1 MIHGL
6 YPSVVDRH
14 ILKLTL
20 LHCSLFFYNFFIV
33 FTFMGFDDMKN
44 ISILGSTGSIG
55 VNALDVISNNLDR
68 FKVVGLTA
76 YKNVSLLAEQIE
88 KFKPKIVSVIDEK
101 HARKLKNVVKSA
113 RGTEIVHGA
122 AGYRDVA
129 CVSEVEMVVSAMV
142 GSAGLIPTMEA
153 IEAGKNIALANKE
166 VMVMAGSLVVERARE
181 KGVKI
186 LPIDSEH
193 SAIFQC
199 IRGHTGSD
207 IRRIILT
214 ASGGPFFHLSKEKL
228 ADVKPV
234 DALQH
239 PSWKMG
245 RKTTVDS
252 ASMMNKGLEVIEAR
266 WFFSVDIDRIEVH
279 IHPQSIIHSMVE
291 YCDGSVIAQLSVPD
305 MRIPIAYALSF
316 PDRLARMEPF
326 LDLLKVRVFEFLR
339 PDTEKFPSLRLAYE
353 AGKAGGTMP
362 AVLNAANEVAVQ
374 AFLENALRFADI
386 ANVVEEVLRCHQ
398 RKEFPD
404 LGEIMVADL
413 WARDAAKKTIERIKV
428 LSC

>member
-1 MIHGL
+1 MGL
-6 YPSVVDRH
+6 E
-14 ILKLTL
+14 
-20 LHCSLFFYNFFIV
+20 
-33 FTFMGFDDMKN
+33 DMKN

-55 VNALDVISNNLDR
+55 VNALDVIWNNPDR
-68 FKVVGLTA
+68 FRVVALAA

-88 KFKPKIVSVIDEK
+88 KFRPNVVAVIDEK
-101 HARKLKNVVKSA
+101 HARKLKNIIKPS
-113 RGTEIVHGA
+113 RGTEILHGA
-122 AGYRDVA
+122 GGYRDVA
-129 CVSEVEMVVSAMV
+129 CIREADMVVSAMV

-153 IEAGKNIALANKE
+153 IEAGKDIALANKE

-199 IRGHTGSD
+199 ITGHSGSD

-214 ASGGPFFHLSKEKL
+214 ASGGPFFLLSKEKL
-228 ADVKPV
+228 ADVKPA
-234 DALQH
+234 DALKH
-239 PSWKMG
+239 PSWRMG
-245 RKTTVDS
+245 RKITVDS

-266 WFFSVDIDRIEVH
+266 WFFSVDIERIEVH

-316 PDRLARMEPF
+316 PDRLARPEPF
-326 LDLLKVRVFEFLR
+326 LDLLKVGVFEFFR
-339 PDTEKFPSLRLAYE
+339 PDMEKFPNLRLAYE

-374 AFLENALRFADI
+374 AFLESTLRFGDI
-386 ANVVEEVLRCHQ
+386 SHVIEEVLSCHQ

-404 LGEIMVADL
+404 LGEILEADL
-413 WARDAAKKTIERIKV
+413 WARDIAKKTIERIKV
-428 LSC
+428 LS

>member
-1 MIHGL
+1 
-6 YPSVVDRH
+6 
-14 ILKLTL
+14 
-20 LHCSLFFYNFFIV
+20 
-33 FTFMGFDDMKN
+33 MGFENMKN

-55 VNALDVISNNLDR
+55 VNALDVIWNNPDR
-68 FKVVGLTA
+68 FRVVALAA

-88 KFKPKIVSVIDEK
+88 RFKPKVVSVIDEK
-101 HARKLKNVVKSA
+101 HAKKLKNIIKPS
-113 RGTEIVHGA
+113 RGTEILHGA
-122 AGYRDVA
+122 GGYRDVA
-129 CVSEVEMVVSAMV
+129 CIREADMVVSAMV

-153 IEAGKNIALANKE
+153 IEAGKDIALANKE

-199 IRGHTGSD
+199 ITGHSGSD

-228 ADVKPV
+228 ADVKPA
-234 DALQH
+234 DALKH
-239 PSWKMG
+239 PSWQMG
-245 RKTTVDS
+245 RKITVDS

-316 PDRLARMEPF
+316 PDRLARPEPF
-326 LDLLKVRVFEFLR
+326 LDLLKVGVFEFFR
-339 PDTEKFPSLRLAYE
+339 PDMEKFPSLRLAYE

-374 AFLENALRFADI
+374 AFLENSFGLQI
-386 ANVVEEVLRCHQ
+386 
-398 RKEFPD
+398 
-404 LGEIMVADL
+404 
-413 WARDAAKKTIERIKV
+413 
-428 LSC
+428 